1 MDEFERIKDLGK
13 GSFGCAILVRR
24 KSDNKQLVIKEI
36 SLAHLSTKDIND
48 ARKEATFLKE
58 LTHPNIVSYEG
69 CFERNNRLNILMEF
83 CEGGDLAQ
91 RIKKQNGVLLD
102 ETQVL
107 DWFVQV
113 SLAVRYCHEK
123 KILHRDIKTSNI
135 FLHRYGRQVKLGDF
149 GIARALDSTT
159 DMARTLIGTPFYIS
173 PEICEG
179 KPYNSRSDVWSL
191 GCVLYEMCTL
201 RHPFEAANMRGLAAK
216 IMRAEYAK
224 LSPRYSQYVRSLVA
238 ECFKRDPTKRPSVN
252 AILRRPKMNNIA
264 LQYEPT
270 LNLKPA
276 PSARAVLADKQK
288 RSKSPDRASERRVPS
303 SVVSKERRQK
313 QIQNVYGNQKVIIPK
328 KTNIQLSREKR
339 AQKAREAE
347 RQKIISGIH
356 ASVASS
362 RASRKRIISE
372 SSSAQ
377 DRTRAKRS
385 ALQRLNEARK
395 SEVLES
401 PVKKPDEAG
410 DRPVAPLHLDR
421 SSSEISSESEPPS
434 SRRQWDAPSKTI
446 VNNFQEMTIDTGSI
460 KSSNFGET
468 ITISSST
475 AVNPPETGKETASL
489 DAGQKS
495 TKSENRKSL
504 NAADNEKKEEQP
516 AKESVHQPIIKK
528 PLIKKDSFNSNMEKT
543 HESVVIPKEHI
554 SKPPSKTEEKKTSA
568 LRNLAAK
575 FQIGRKKDY
584 SLPVESS
591 ESEKSF
597 EKAAENP
604 EAYFKSPIVPET
616 YNQQDPGSA
625 HDDSLDDIQIR
636 STAIDDA
643 TIKSIAT
650 TAPTLKTINSS
661 RSSPIPI
668 KMSLS
673 PSGVGPFKVIP
684 KKSIASPAPSP
695 SPVIAKPSIL
705 QSSIKSSKT
714 GVSPGRLPSPEPSA
728 FSPRSNEKRPSS
740 TIQAPST
747 ITNNL
752 RISQSLPDLSKADA
766 ETVPISENA
775 ESMTLVRPVKVRSRS
790 PSVVKVEK
798 SKNATSSSPKIMQPV
813 LTRTAQGN
821 QNQTDESSLELSA
834 ISRSSKDSSAK
845 ESSKEDTGSVFTPIG
860 NRLQDLEN
868 TGSDE
873 QLMAN
878 MQSLIDVQESINVDD
893 IENESDKENSPN
905 STQTT
910 DETGDD
916 DLWESHN
923 SSAKTKK
930 TLNPFDDLEVKRM
943 NLEAELGIKLM
954 VDAYKI
960 LSQSLDDTSI
970 STMVQ
975 NKMKTLLAEKYESF
989 FPRIMQLVVQD
1000 SITYDR
1006 NCI

>member
-1 MDEFERIKDLGK
+1 LQRGGVLQEPRVPIDLSEASK
-13 GSFGCAILVRR
+13 ENE
-24 KSDNKQLVIKEI
+24 DNE
-36 SLAHLSTKDIND
+36 SS
-48 ARKEATFLKE
+48 
-58 LTHPNIVSYEG
+58 
-69 CFERNNRLNILMEF
+69 RNN
-83 CEGGDLAQ
+83 
-91 RIKKQNGVLLD
+91 
-102 ETQVL
+102 
-107 DWFVQV
+107 
-113 SLAVRYCHEK
+113 
-123 KILHRDIKTSNI
+123 
-135 FLHRYGRQVKLGDF
+135 
-149 GIARALDSTT
+149 
-159 DMARTLIGTPFYIS
+159 
-173 PEICEG
+173 
-179 KPYNSRSDVWSL
+179 
-191 GCVLYEMCTL
+191 
-201 RHPFEAANMRGLAAK
+201 
-216 IMRAEYAK
+216 
-224 LSPRYSQYVRSLVA
+224 SQL
-238 ECFKRDPTKRPSVN
+238 
-252 AILRRPKMNNIA
+252 
-264 LQYEPT
+264 
-270 LNLKPA
+270 
-276 PSARAVLADKQK
+276 
-288 RSKSPDRASERRVPS
+288 SERS
-303 SVVSKERRQK
+303 
-313 QIQNVYGNQKVIIPK
+313 IN
-328 KTNIQLSREKR
+328 
-339 AQKAREAE
+339 
-347 RQKIISGIH
+347 
-356 ASVASS
+356 
-362 RASRKRIISE
+362 SE